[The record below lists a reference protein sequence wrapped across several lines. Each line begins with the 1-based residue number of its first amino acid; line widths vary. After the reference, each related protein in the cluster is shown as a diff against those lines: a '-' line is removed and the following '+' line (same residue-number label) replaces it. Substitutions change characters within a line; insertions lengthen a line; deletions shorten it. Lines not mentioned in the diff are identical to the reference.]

1 MKFNVNQQDL
11 QQALNYCQG
20 VIEKRSTLPILSNIL
35 LDVSNSKLIITA
47 TDLDLIFVH
56 QLNNIEVLE
65 EGKTTTTSSIMYDI
79 VRKFSSGKK
88 INLSLTDISKLQVES
103 EKSIFNLNCISAT
116 EFPLTDE
123 NFNENEFVIK
133 SKQLLK
139 LLNKCKFSV
148 SNDETRHYLSGIY
161 FHQTEVEDKNYLTA
175 VATDSHRMSISKI
188 RLDQK
193 IDFEPIILPKKTIFQ
208 LCSLLDSYD
217 GDVKVSNLKSK
228 IKFELNN
235 SILISKLI
243 DGKFPNYIQVIP
255 KNNQKKLEI
264 DLKLFLNSVDRVA
277 SVSLDKKD
285 GVKFNLSKDILDL
298 SVNNTNS
305 GDGKE
310 TLNVKFDHDLEIS
323 IEADQS
329 YGNGFLLPLGP
340 LRELPSRLNQVDFK
354 VYHTYTERNQNYT
367 MKYVIDEL
375 ENPYHGVS
383 IKLCK
388 WANEKVIH
396 AISAIGSPKRF
407 YNLLEQSGFI
417 LANTT
422 SLLDHEHIPRSYFE
436 ETKESTIFI
445 TEKDATKLKNY
456 SNPKIWVVKVKMVLN
471 KPINKLIEEK
481 IAPLVKPV
489 C

>member
-35 LDVSNSKLIITA
+35 LDANSSNLTITA
-47 TDLDLIFVH
+47 TDLDLIFIHKLKNV
-56 QLNNIEVLE
+56 EVLE

-79 VRKFSSGKK
+79 IRKFSSGKK
-88 INLSLTDISKLQVES
+88 INFSLKDISKLQVES

-123 NFNENEFVIK
+123 NFNQKEFIIK
-133 SKQLLK
+133 SKQFLK
-139 LLNKCKFSV
+139 LLNKCKFSI

-188 RLDQK
+188 RLNQK

-217 GDVKVSNLKSK
+217 GDVRVSNIKSK
-228 IKFELNN
+228 IKFELGN
-235 SILISKLI
+235 STLISKLI

-285 GVKFNLSKDILDL
+285 GVKFNLSKDILNL

-323 IEADQS
+323 F
-329 YGNGFLLPLGP
+329 N
-340 LRELPSRLNQVDFK
+340 SRYL
-354 VYHTYTERNQNYT
+354 
-367 MKYVIDEL
+367 IDVASQL
-375 ENPYHGVS
+375 DG
-383 IKLCK
+383 
-388 WANEKVIH
+388 EKV
-396 AISAIGSPKRF
+396 
-407 YNLLEQSGFI
+407 E
-417 LANTT
+417 
-422 SLLDHEHIPRSYFE
+422 
-436 ETKESTIFI
+436 IFFND
-445 TEKDATKLKNY
+445 TG
-456 SNPKIWVVKVKMVLN
+456 
-471 KPINKLIEEK
+471 
-481 IAPLVKPV
+481 
-489 C
+489 

>member
-35 LDVSNSKLIITA
+35 LDASNSKLTITA
-47 TDLDLIFVH
+47 TDLDLIFIH
-56 QLNNIEVLE
+56 QLKNVEILD

-79 VRKFSSGKK
+79 IRKLTSGKK
-88 INLSLTDISKLQVES
+88 INLTLTDVSKLQVES

-123 NFNENEFVIK
+123 NFNENEFIIK

-188 RLDQK
+188 RLDEK
-193 IDFEPIILPKKTIFQ
+193 IEFDPIILPKKTIFQ

-285 GVKFNLSKDILDL
+285 GVKFNLSNDTLNL

-323 IEADQS
+323 F
-329 YGNGFLLPLGP
+329 N
-340 LRELPSRLNQVDFK
+340 SRYL
-354 VYHTYTERNQNYT
+354 
-367 MKYVIDEL
+367 IDVASQLDGDRVEIFF
-375 ENPYHGVS
+375 NDT
-383 IKLCK
+383 
-388 WANEKVIH
+388 
-396 AISAIGSPKRF
+396 GSPA
-407 YNLLEQSGFI
+407 LI
-417 LANTT
+417 
-422 SLLDHEHIPRSYFE
+422 
-436 ETKESTIFI
+436 
-445 TEKDATKLKNY
+445 KDPGDFDSIY
-456 SNPKIWVVKVKMVLN
+456 VVMPMKG
-471 KPINKLIEEK
+471 
-481 IAPLVKPV
+481 
-489 C
+489 